1 MSLLEID
8 NNTRTEINSELLLN
22 LGFQDSG
29 SSIPY
34 YIFKV
39 REYHPRTGWYV
50 YNTYINVY
58 LNDDFAPRLLSYR
71 DESFIRSS
79 KVVQNK
85 LIENPSMEDV
95 YMVMQILENAGILKD
110 QL

>member
-8 NNTRTEINSELLLN
+8 NNTRTEINSKSLLN

-29 SSIPY
+29 SIIPY
-34 YIFKV
+34 YILKV
-39 REYHPRTGWYV
+39 REYNPNVGVYV
-50 YNTYINVY
+50 YNSYINVY
-58 LNDDFAPRLLSYR
+58 LNDDFTPRLLSYR
-71 DESFIRSS
+71 YESFIRSS
-79 KVVQNK
+79 RFVQNK

-95 YMVMQILENAGILKD
+95 YMVMQILENVGILKD

>member
-8 NNTRTEINSELLLN
+8 NNTRTEIDSKSLLS

-29 SSIPY
+29 SVIPY
-34 YIFKV
+34 YILKV
-39 REYHPRTGWYV
+39 REYNPNVGMYV
-50 YNTYINVY
+50 YNSYINVY
-58 LNDDFAPRLLSYR
+58 LNDDFLPRLLAYR

-79 KVVQNK
+79 RFVQNK
-85 LIENPSMEDV
+85 LIMNPSMEDV